1 MSYINPIRLPHPSS
15 AESDPPQVAF
25 RSKALLAIAVG
36 VVTSFVTGQLHFSA
50 WIGGI
55 HRQRQVY
62 IYTNEVSCP
71 AHQLH
76 DNDDDGDDNDD
87 DGDDDDDD
95 HHHRHALC
103 HRHHRLHHHHHN
115 HCHAYTILILIINI
129 IV

>member
-1 MSYINPIRLPHPSS
+1 M
-15 AESDPPQVAF
+15 AF

-95 HHHRHALC
+95 HHHHRHALC
-103 HRHHRLHHHHHN
+103 HRHRRRRRHHHHHN